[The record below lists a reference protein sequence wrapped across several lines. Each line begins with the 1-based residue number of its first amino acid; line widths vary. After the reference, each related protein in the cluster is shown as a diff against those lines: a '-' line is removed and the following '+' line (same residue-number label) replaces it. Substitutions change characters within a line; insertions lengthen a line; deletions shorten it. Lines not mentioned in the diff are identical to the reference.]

1 MLRTLLIFTSIA
13 FCTQLSA
20 QTTDVIFF
28 SEFGETFTVYVDGV
42 KLNEAPA
49 ANVKA
54 EALNKEFFQVRVDF
68 EDTSLPDFTANGG
81 AQLGNSN
88 TLIIK
93 RNRKGKFVL
102 RMQSVMP
109 ISESVVMDEDV
120 PPPPPPI
127 PAPEKPTQPT
137 QPASPSRTAVTMT
150 VEAPATTSTSTT
162 TTTMT
167 TRMKSPE
174 TEEKVDFKMKVPGVG
189 VTISMDGTGID
200 MNVEEYETTTTTT
213 TTITSSE
220 TSMSTETEVVEV
232 ENARLTKPAPGIP
245 GYNGDIGCDWPLA
258 NGDLDAMKRSISS
271 KDFEDSKFT
280 IAKQATKS
288 KCLKAEQ
295 VAEIMKLFDF
305 EETKLDYAKY
315 AYDYTYDQDYYYVV
329 NDSFEFEF
337 TIDELNEY
345 LESK

>member
-1 MLRTLLIFTSIA
+1 MLRTLLILSSIA

-20 QTTDVIFF
+20 QRTDVTFF
-28 SEFGETFTVYVDGV
+28 SEFGESFTVYVDGV
-42 KLNEAPA
+42 KMNETPA

-54 EALNKEFFQVRVDF
+54 ESLNKDFFQVRVDF
-68 EDTSLPDFTANGG
+68 EDQSLPDFTANGG

-102 RMQSVMP
+102 RMQSVTP
-109 ISESVVMDEDV
+109 ISEAITMEEDV
-120 PPPPPPI
+120 PPPPPPA
-127 PAPEKPTQPT
+127 PAKPTQSA

-150 VEAPATTSTSTT
+150 VDAPSTTSTSTT
-162 TTTMT
+162 TTTT
-167 TRMKSPE
+167 TTTVKSPE
-174 TEEKVDFKMKVPGVG
+174 TEEKVDIKMEVPGVG
-189 VTISMDGTGID
+189 VTISMDGTSID
-200 MNVEEYETTTTTT
+200 MDVEESETTTTTTT

-220 TSMSTETEVVEV
+220 TTMTTDTEVVEV
-232 ENARLTKPAPGIP
+232 GNAKLTKPAPAIP
-245 GYNGDIGCDWPLA
+245 GYNGQIGCDWPMTD
-258 NGDLDAMKRSISS
+258 GDLDAMKRSISS

-280 IAKQATKS
+280 IAKQATRS

-315 AYDYTYDQDYYYVV
+315 AYDYTYDQDNYYLV

-345 LESK
+345 LENK